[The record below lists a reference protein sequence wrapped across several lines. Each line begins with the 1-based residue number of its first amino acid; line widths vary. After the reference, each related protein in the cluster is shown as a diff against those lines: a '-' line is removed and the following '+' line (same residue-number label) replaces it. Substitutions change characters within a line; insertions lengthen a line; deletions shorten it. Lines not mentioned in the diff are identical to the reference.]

1 MITFI
6 ELSGFSKRRN
16 DFFTDDDFNAFQ
28 TSLIENP
35 EKGDTPA
42 NTGGFR
48 KVRWGLGRKG
58 KSGGV
63 RVIYYYVNNAGRIYL
78 ALIYPKKRARQSIQ
92 ISRKNAENDSRKVK
106 IIDRTP
112 WGKKNER

>member
-35 EKGDTPA
+35 EKGDTLA

-78 ALIYPKKRARQSIQ
+78 ALIYPKNEQ
-92 ISRKNAENDSRKVK
+92 ENLSKSQEKTLRMIAAKL
-106 IIDRTP
+106 R
-112 WGKKNER
+112 